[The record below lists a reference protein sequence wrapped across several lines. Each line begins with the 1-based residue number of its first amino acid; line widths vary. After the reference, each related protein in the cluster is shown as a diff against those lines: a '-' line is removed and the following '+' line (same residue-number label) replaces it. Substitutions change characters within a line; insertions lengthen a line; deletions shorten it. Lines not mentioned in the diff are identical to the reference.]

1 MTGRRTGTGDD
12 GRRAETVAVG
22 VGCCA
27 GVGAPEVLELVRAVL
42 LRAGLPAGRVTLLA
56 TVEARSRE
64 PGLRAAAATL
74 GVPLRAYPAARLA
87 RERVPHPSDFAHA
100 TLGTPSVAEA
110 AALLAAAGEETGG
123 GAPPGDRAHGGLV
136 HGETAHGETAHG
148 ETAHGETAHG
158 ETAHG
163 ETAHGET
170 VRGDDA
176 AHTGPAHTGPA
187 HTDQRH
193 TAPAH
198 TDPARTDPVHGR
210 TVPGRDAVGAGRESG
225 SGGGGRVRLLVGKT
239 RSPVSGGRPARATAA
254 VAAGP
259 GPKEAV

>member
-148 ETAHGETAHG
+148 R
-158 ETAHG
+158 
-163 ETAHGET
+163 T

-176 AHTGPAHTGPA
+176 AHTGPA

-193 TAPAH
+193 TAPADTGRAH
-198 TDPARTDPVHGR
+198 TDPAHTDPVHGR

-225 SGGGGRVRLLVGKT
+225 SGGAGRVRLLVGKT

>member
-136 HGETAHGETAHG
+136 HGETAHGR
-148 ETAHGETAHG
+148 
-158 ETAHG
+158 
-163 ETAHGET
+163 T
-170 VRGDDA
+170 VRGNDA
-176 AHTGPAHTGPA
+176 AHTGPAHT
-187 HTDQRH
+187 DRRH
-193 TAPAH
+193 TAPADTGRAH
-198 TDPARTDPVHGR
+198 TDPVHGR

-225 SGGGGRVRLLVGKT
+225 SGGAGRVRLLVGKT

>member
-87 RERVPHPSDFAHA
+87 RERVPDPSDFAHA

-136 HGETAHGETAHG
+136 HGETAHGR
-148 ETAHGETAHG
+148 
-158 ETAHG
+158 
-163 ETAHGET
+163 T
-170 VRGDDA
+170 VRGDYA
-176 AHTGPAHTGPA
+176 A

>member
-148 ETAHGETAHG
+148 ETAHGR
-158 ETAHG
+158 
-163 ETAHGET
+163 T
-170 VRGDDA
+170 VRGHDA
-176 AHTGPAHTGPA
+176 AHTGPA

-198 TDPARTDPVHGR
+198 TDPAHTDPVHGR

-225 SGGGGRVRLLVGKT
+225 SGGAGRVRLLVGKT

>member
-148 ETAHGETAHG
+148 R
-158 ETAHG
+158 
-163 ETAHGET
+163 T

-176 AHTGPAHTGPA
+176 AHTGPAR
-187 HTDQRH
+187 TDQRH
-193 TAPAH
+193 TAPADTGRAH
-198 TDPARTDPVHGR
+198 TDPAHGR

-225 SGGGGRVRLLVGKT
+225 SGGSGRVRLLVGKT

>member
-87 RERVPHPSDFAHA
+87 RERVPDPSDFAHA

-148 ETAHGETAHG
+148 ETAHGR
-158 ETAHG
+158 
-163 ETAHGET
+163 T
-170 VRGDDA
+170 VRRDDA
-176 AHTGPAHTGPA
+176 AHTGPA

-193 TAPAH
+193 TAPADTGRAH
-198 TDPARTDPVHGR
+198 TDPAHGR

-225 SGGGGRVRLLVGKT
+225 SGGAGRVRLLVGKT

>member
-148 ETAHGETAHG
+148 R
-158 ETAHG
+158 
-163 ETAHGET
+163 T

-176 AHTGPAHTGPA
+176 AHTGPA

-193 TAPAH
+193 TAPADTGRAH
-198 TDPARTDPVHGR
+198 TDPVHGR
-210 TVPGRDAVGAGRESG
+210 TVHGRDAVGAGRESG
-225 SGGGGRVRLLVGKT
+225 SGGAGRVRLLVGKT

>member
-123 GAPPGDRAHGGLV
+123 GAPPGDRAHGGLA
-136 HGETAHGETAHG
+136 HGGTAHGRS
-148 ETAHGETAHG
+148 
-158 ETAHG
+158 
-163 ETAHGET
+163 

-176 AHTGPAHTGPA
+176 AHTGPAHTDPA
-187 HTDQRH
+187 H
-193 TAPAH
+193 
-198 TDPARTDPVHGR
+198 TDPVHGR
-210 TVPGRDAVGAGRESG
+210 TVHGRDAVSAGRESG
-225 SGGGGRVRLLVGKT
+225 SGGSGRVRLLVGKT